1 MLISAGQPP
10 SCSGLRLRNRTGVNE
25 KANISALAALA
36 HPGRMAV
43 FRLLARRT
51 PDTLSAGELTEALEL
66 KPSTLSVYLGILTRA
81 GLIQQSRRGRSLH
94 YSIDLAL
101 TGSLIEY
108 LVNDCCRGRP
118 ELLAT
123 LLSQGQPDQ
132 ALGQKQVFNVLFV
145 CTGNST
151 RSIFA
156 EAILRAEGGERFR
169 AFSAG
174 TQPRK
179 DLKPLAA
186 EVLRARGHD
195 VSLFYPKSIEVFY
208 ELSAPRMD
216 FVFTVC
222 DRAANEECPPLLGQP
237 VTAHWGMSDPGKTE
251 GSDAERALAFKQSYT
266 TMERRLRAFI
276 SLPLP
281 SLSRISLQRELDDI
295 GQMLEATKAI

>member
-1 MLISAGQPP
+1 MA
-10 SCSGLRLRNRTGVNE
+10 
-25 KANISALAALA
+25 ALTALA

-51 PDTLSAGELTEALEL
+51 PDTVSAGELTEALSL

-81 GLIQQSRRGRSLH
+81 GLIQQTRLGRSLH

-101 TGSLIEY
+101 TGALIEY

-118 ELLAT
+118 ELFVSLM
-123 LLSQGQPDQ
+123 SQTRPDKPT
-132 ALGQKQVFNVLFV
+132 GPEKIYNVLFV

-156 EAILRAEGGERFR
+156 EAILKAEGGERFR

-174 TQPRK
+174 TRPCAA
-179 DLKPLAA
+179 LNPLAS
-186 EVLRARGHD
+186 EVLQAKGHD
-195 VSLFYPKSIEVFY
+195 MSEFYPKSYDAFY
-208 ELSAPRMD
+208 EASAPRMD

-237 VTAHWGMSDPGKTE
+237 VTAHWGMTDPSRTE
-251 GSDAERALAFKQSYT
+251 GTEAERALAFKQCYA
-266 TMERRLRAFI
+266 TMERRLKAFT
-276 SLPLP
+276 SLPFS
-281 SLSRISLQRELDDI
+281 SLSQISMQQELDFI
-295 GQMLEATKAI
+295 GQTPEKADAV

>member
-1 MLISAGQPP
+1 MS
-10 SCSGLRLRNRTGVNE
+10 E
-25 KANISALAALA
+25 KANIAALAALA

-51 PDTLSAGELTEALEL
+51 PDTVSAGELTEALAL

-81 GLIQQSRRGRSLH
+81 GLIQQTRRGRSLH

-101 TGSLIEY
+101 TGSLVEY

-118 ELLAT
+118 ELLT
-123 LLSQGQPDQ
+123 SLRSQAQPVETTSPE
-132 ALGQKQVFNVLFV
+132 KIYNVLFV

-156 EAILRAEGGERFR
+156 EAILKTQGREKFR

-174 TQPRK
+174 TRPREA
-179 DLKPLAA
+179 LKPLTC
-186 EVLRARGHD
+186 EVLQARGHD
-195 VSLFYPKSIEVFY
+195 LTEFYPKSYNAFY
-208 ELSAPRMD
+208 EVSAPRMD

-237 VTAHWGMSDPGKTE
+237 VTAHWGMTDPSKTE
-251 GSDAERALAFKQSYT
+251 GTSTERALAFKQCYAS
-266 TMERRLRAFI
+266 MERRLKAFT
-276 SLPLP
+276 SLPFS
-281 SLSRISLQRELDDI
+281 SLSQISLQRELDFI
-295 GQMLEATKAI
+295 GQTPEKLDAV